1 MATDVNRA
9 TQLLGRLGVWSGLD
23 LLPAPEALDYARRV
37 EALGYDAL
45 WINETTGREPF
56 ALLAALAGAT
66 ERITL
71 AAGITSIYARDA
83 NASHA
88 GARTVGELSG
98 GRFVAGLGVS
108 HPERVGP
115 QRGHEYLPPLPT
127 MRTYLEAYRKAPY
140 TAPATGEEP
149 PLVIAALRRGMVR
162 LGATAADGAFP
173 FFVPVSHVARV
184 RAWLDEAADEASAP
198 DAQPATARAAAA
210 QAATRPALVVA
221 LPVVLSDDPATGLET
236 ARRYSTWYL
245 TLTNYRTNLLECGYS
260 EAELQPER
268 AERVLREV
276 LAIGDATA
284 VRERVSALR
293 AAGADHVALI
303 PIRPDGRVPDLPTV
317 EALAP

>member
-1 MATDVNRA
+1 MNDVGAPIPNRA
-9 TQLLGRLGVWSGLD
+9 TRLLGRLGIWSGLD
-23 LLPAPEALDYARRV
+23 LLTASEALEYARRV

-66 ERITL
+66 TRITL

-127 MRTYLEAYRKAPY
+127 MRAYLEAYRKAPY
-140 TAPATGEEP
+140 TAPAAGEEP

-173 FFVPVSHVARV
+173 FFVPVAHIARV
-184 RAWLDEAADEASAP
+184 RAWLDEGGEAGAPAGAAV
-198 DAQPATARAAAA
+198 
-210 QAATRPALVVA
+210 RPALVVA
-221 LPVVLSDDPATGLET
+221 LPVVLTDDPAAGLET

-245 TLTNYRTNLLECGYS
+245 TLTNYRANLLECGYS
-260 EAELQPER
+260 EEELRPER

-276 LAIGDATA
+276 LAIGDAA
-284 VRERVSALR
+284 LVRERVSALR

-303 PIRPDGRVPDLPTV
+303 PIRPDGRVPHLPTV

>member
-1 MATDVNRA
+1 MATEVNRA
-9 TQLLGRLGVWSGLD
+9 AALLGRLGVWSGLD
-23 LLPAPEALDYARRV
+23 LLPAPEALDYAGRV

-115 QRGHEYLPPLPT
+115 QRGHEYLPPLAT
-127 MRTYLEAYRKAPY
+127 MRAYLEAYRKAPY
-140 TAPATGEEP
+140 TGPAAGEEP

-173 FFVPVSHVARV
+173 FFVPVAHVARV
-184 RAWLDEAADEASAP
+184 REWLDEAADEAAVPMADVDHSA
-198 DAQPATARAAAA
+198 
-210 QAATRPALVVA
+210 RPALVVA
-221 LPVVLSDDPATGLET
+221 LPVVLTDDPAAGLET

-260 EAELQPER
+260 EEELLPER

-284 VRERVSALR
+284 VRDRVAALH

-303 PIRPDGRVPDLPTV
+303 PIRPDGRVPHLPTV
-317 EALAP
+317 ETLAP